1 MAQEAKKCIEIA
13 MQGMSQLRQFD
24 EGNMVGSSEA
34 NWDVHMTKNPM
45 PKKEGGTSE

>member
-34 NWDVHMTKNPM
+34 NWDVHMTTNPM
-45 PKKEGGTSE
+45 PKQEGGTSE